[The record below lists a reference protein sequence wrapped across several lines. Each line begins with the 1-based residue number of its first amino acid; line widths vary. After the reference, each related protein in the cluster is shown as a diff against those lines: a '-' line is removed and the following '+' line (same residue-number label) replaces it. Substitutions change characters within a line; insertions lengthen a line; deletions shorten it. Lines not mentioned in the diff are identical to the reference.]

1 LSYISPAALRTS
13 VRPRPIPAQSAEHE
27 FLADLIARLEEECP
41 AREAGSADEAR
52 VQEIL
57 GDELAAR
64 GLEVERMPFRF
75 SRSLYSVIALHCA
88 IATLGSALY
97 LWQPWIGAALHL
109 FVAISYGLDA
119 HYCCFWLR
127 QCLRQV
133 ESSNIVARLPAAGE
147 PRRRIVLIAHADA
160 APTGWMFHP
169 WFLKLVHANWPNR
182 FCLLRK
188 QMLFSTLALVLL
200 AALDVV
206 RATTGYW
213 FPFLYYGFTLSAAIP
228 LVLLLQIVL
237 TNRIVRGANDNL
249 TGCAAVVLLA
259 ERLTQTPPPETEL
272 VFVISGCEES
282 GRGGALHQ
290 ARQMRDAWDPRT
302 TTIIGLDTLS
312 GGPLRYHIEG
322 ELWPIYPSRELMDA
336 AAAIAAS
343 DPRFGSVEP
352 YHAPAGATD
361 VAPFL
366 WHGYDGLCLV
376 RISPTSDLP
385 PNYHVP
391 ADCAA
396 NLAIEDVR
404 EAVDFAEGLVRKIT
418 ANR

>member
-1 LSYISPAALRTS
+1 
-13 VRPRPIPAQSAEHE
+13 
-27 FLADLIARLEEECP
+27 
-41 AREAGSADEAR
+41 
-52 VQEIL
+52 
-57 GDELAAR
+57 
-64 GLEVERMPFRF
+64 
-75 SRSLYSVIALHCA
+75 
-88 IATLGSALY
+88 
-97 LWQPWIGAALHL
+97 
-109 FVAISYGLDA
+109 
-119 HYCCFWLR
+119 
-127 QCLRQV
+127 LRQV
-133 ESSNIVARLPAAGE
+133 ESSNIVARLPATGE

-169 WFLKLVHANWPNR
+169 LFLKLVHGRWPNR

-213 FPFLYYGFTLSAAIP
+213 FPVLYYGFTLSAAIP

-259 ERLTQTPPPETEL
+259 ERLTRNPPPETEL
-272 VFVISGCEES
+272 VFAISGCEES
-282 GRGGALHQ
+282 GRGGALALVQ
-290 ARQMRDAWDPRT
+290 QMRKTWDRRT
-302 TTIIGLDTLS
+302 TTVIGLDTLS

-322 ELWPIYPSRELMDA
+322 ELWPIYPSRELMNA
-336 AAAIAAS
+336 AASVAAS
-343 DPRFGSVEP
+343 DSRFCSVEP

-376 RISPTSDLP
+376 RISPTTDLP

-396 NLAIEDVR
+396 NLVIDDVR
-404 EAVDFAEGLVRKIT
+404 EAVDFAEGLVRKIA